1 MALKVTPERINK
13 WKNKKNKDKLIRSI
27 SFGGEE
33 IRKHAL
39 QALDEISQDDAIDHL
54 IEAAQSNS
62 SKTRLYAVGAM
73 KIIKDK
79 KSVPVLIKCL
89 EDKKY
94 EIRVEA
100 VKALGNIKD
109 ERAVEP
115 LLNAMPEEG
124 DAITE
129 QAAIGLRKMGNHA
142 VKPLMENLNTSKP
155 AFVRRISAEIL
166 GNIGNPEA
174 IPALILALDDYYPEI
189 PVAAENALVKIG
201 KPALEAV
208 IKELNNEKI
217 AFIACRII
225 GKIGDVSAIDT
236 LVKMLKN
243 NNKDAVAE
251 AAYALGRIGSEK
263 AKASLVELYKS
274 GKYDD
279 IPNEEAR
286 ENKKKGKE
294 DESETIK
301 TNRIHRKIRNNI
313 IFALGEIGDKRGMD
327 VLLNGLH
334 NPYTRDASI
343 QAIIKLG
350 DEAVL
355 KALQDDEWF
364 FKDIKTYFP
373 SKASAEAKHLKQ
385 LVSDW
390 EEDNL

>member
-1 MALKVTPERINK
+1 MALKVTPERIYK
-13 WKNKKNKDKLIRSI
+13 WKNKKNKDKLIRAI

-33 IRKHAL
+33 IIKLAFE
-39 QALDEISQDDAIDHL
+39 ALDEISEQDAVDHL
-54 IEAAQSNS
+54 IEAAQGNR
-62 SKTRLYAVGAM
+62 SKERLYAVYAM
-73 KIIKDK
+73 NAVKNK
-79 KSVPVLIKCL
+79 KTVPVLIKCL

-129 QAAIGLRKMGNHA
+129 QAAIALRKTGNHA

-155 AFVRRISAEIL
+155 AFVRRLSAEIL

-174 IPALILALDDYYPEI
+174 IPALIQALDDYYPEI

-208 IKELNNEKI
+208 IKQLNNEKI
-217 AFIACRII
+217 ASIVCRII
-225 GKIGDVSAIDT
+225 GKIGDASAMDT

-243 NNKDAVAE
+243 NNKEAVAE
-251 AAYALGRIGSEK
+251 AAYALGRIGHANAQKPLMET
-263 AKASLVELYKS
+263 YNS

-279 IPNEEAR
+279 LSDEDALK
-286 ENKKKGKE
+286 NKGTEKNDSDTAK
-294 DESETIK
+294 I
-301 TNRIHRKIRNNI
+301 NRINRRVRGNI
-313 IFALGEIGDKRGMD
+313 IFALGEIGDKNGLD
-327 VLLNGLH
+327 VILDGLH
-334 NPYTRDASI
+334 NPYTRDTAI

-350 DEAVL
+350 DEAIL
-355 KALQDDEWF
+355 KALQTDEWF
-364 FKDIKTYFP
+364 YKDIKTYFP
-373 SKASAEAKHLKQ
+373 PKASPEAKHLKE
-385 LVSDW
+385 LVSEW
-390 EEDNL
+390 EQENL